1 MSAAILGEGRR
12 DLSRLRQTV
21 IAANPELR
29 ERELAKLAHYA
40 AAITTALRDR
50 GVSEQQANLAA
61 ETGMTVLR
69 LAMQRWAT
77 GTDKRNLAAIMRD
90 CVADLRALATSG

>member
-1 MSAAILGEGRR
+1 MLGETRR
-12 DLSRLRQTV
+12 DLACQRQAV

-40 AAITTALRDR
+40 AAITTALHDR
-50 GVSEQQANLAA
+50 GVSEEQANLAA

-77 GTDKRNLAAIMRD
+77 GSDERELAPIMRD

>member
-1 MSAAILGEGRR
+1 MLGESRR
-12 DLSRLRQTV
+12 DLACQRQLV

-29 ERELAKLAHYA
+29 ERELAKLAQYA

-69 LAMQRWAT
+69 LAMQRWASGDDDRDL
-77 GTDKRNLAAIMRD
+77 GTTMRD
-90 CVADLRALATSG
+90 SVAGLRALVATG